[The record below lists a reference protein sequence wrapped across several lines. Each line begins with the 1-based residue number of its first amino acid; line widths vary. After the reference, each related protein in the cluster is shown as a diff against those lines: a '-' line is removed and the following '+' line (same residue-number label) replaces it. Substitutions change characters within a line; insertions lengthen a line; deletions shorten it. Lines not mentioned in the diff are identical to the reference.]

1 MEEAGR
7 DQGMIAVGQIAQH
20 QSKAEGIAALQQ
32 IEGNLIYPHVVGGT
46 VGLPSVWVL
55 AAVSIGGS
63 LMGIVGMLLFIP
75 GCSVCYALLR
85 EQVGKRLEKR
95 QIPSEK
101 WTGETAAS
109 QRSKSPQHS
118 DTDRK

>member
-1 MEEAGR
+1 M
-7 DQGMIAVGQIAQH
+7 
-20 QSKAEGIAALQQ
+20 
-32 IEGNLIYPHVVGGT
+32 
-46 VGLPSVWVL
+46 GLPSVWVL
-55 AAVSIGGS
+55 AAVSVGGS

-101 WTGETAAS
+101 WTGEEAVS
-109 QRSKSPQHS
+109 QKTGSSQNTGADK
-118 DTDRK
+118 